1 MRRTRIKKRHIAA
14 SITASILL
22 LLFLI
27 LSAVS
32 SSMAAG
38 MESQAAADRWGAGSD
53 IKYAQISCFISVD
66 AAFTQSRIPQLRA
79 SLDAA
84 LKEASVDTDKTI
96 KTAKLWIDAYSTE
109 TRLSAQTDHGSV
121 DASVTAVGGY
131 FFTLHPMKYISGYAF
146 SPDDIMQDRVVLDAD
161 AAWQL
166 FGSFDIAG
174 RTLTMSGKDCI
185 VAGVIE
191 RKNDNVS
198 DKLIGLAYGDKPR
211 IYISY
216 DLLEKI
222 NPGTPLSCYE
232 AVLPSPISGFAFD
245 LITDKISVDEADIK
259 IIENS
264 ARYGFFALTDTI
276 KTLTVRS
283 MRTSRI
289 IYPYWENVAGVI
301 EDYLAFMLLIRII
314 CAVILGS
321 AVFIIIIRFLITH
334 PLKREKLS
342 DIINSFSGFVSRRM
356 AKLKIKKSK
365 KNSADI
371 KGG

>member
-1 MRRTRIKKRHIAA
+1 MRRIRIKKRHIAA
-14 SITASILL
+14 IITAVFLL

-38 MESQAAADRWGAGSD
+38 MESQAAADRWRAGSD

-66 AAFTQSRIPQLRA
+66 AAFKQSNIPQLRA
-79 SLDAA
+79 SVDSA
-84 LKEASVDTDKTI
+84 LKEASVGTDNKTG
-96 KTAKLWIDAYSTE
+96 KLWLDAYSTE
-109 TRLSAQTDHGSV
+109 TRLSAQTDRGSV

-146 SPDDIMQDRVVLDAD
+146 SPDDIMQDRVVLDTD

-166 FGSFDIAG
+166 FGSFDITG

-185 VAGVIE
+185 VAGVTA

-198 DKLIGLAYGDKPR
+198 DSLIDLAYGEKPR

-216 DLLEKI
+216 DLLDSI
-222 NPGTPLSCYE
+222 NPDTPLSCYE
-232 AVLPSPISGFAFD
+232 AVLPSPISGFALD
-245 LITDKISVDEADIK
+245 LITSKIGVDKADIEV
-259 IIENS
+259 IENS
-264 ARYGFFALTDTI
+264 ARYGFFALCDTI
-276 KTLTVRS
+276 KVLTVRS

-289 IYPYWENVAGVI
+289 IYPYWENIAGVI

-314 CAVILGS
+314 CAVILGA
-321 AVFIIIIRFLITH
+321 AVFIITVRFVITH
-334 PLKREKLS
+334 PVKREKLS
-342 DIINSFSGFVSRRM
+342 DIMDSIKGFISRLT
-356 AKLKIKKSK
+356 AKLKSKKSK